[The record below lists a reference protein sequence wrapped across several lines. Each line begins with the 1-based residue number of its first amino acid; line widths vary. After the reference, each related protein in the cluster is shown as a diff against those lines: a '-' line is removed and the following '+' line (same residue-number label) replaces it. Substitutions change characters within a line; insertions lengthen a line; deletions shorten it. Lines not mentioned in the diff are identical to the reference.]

1 MALPRRKAANRS
13 ASRRFLP
20 EGRLSGAMPWVVAI
34 MMFFTVVAAAAGIAL
49 DHAARSLSAS
59 LAGRVTVQ
67 IVEADPQIRQEQTG
81 RIVAELRRMPGVIRV
96 QPVGDAEVQASLRPW
111 LGEDML
117 DGTLPIPALID
128 VDLSEGVTAG
138 RMVALRDRVAALAP
152 SARVE
157 PHAAF
162 LAPLERLL
170 RTLEGLALAVVLLM
184 ALATGA
190 IVVLAAQ
197 AAHNSHRTTIE
208 VLHLMGATDVQI
220 ARLFQRR
227 IALDA
232 LFGGGVALLAAGSV
246 LAALSLRIQAVESDL
261 LGAATLPDY
270 GWAVLVLLPVAGV
283 LLAMV
288 TARVTVLRALRR
300 SL

>member
-1 MALPRRKAANRS
+1 MALFRRTTGHRS

-20 EGRLSGAMPWVVAI
+20 EGRLSGAMPWIIAI
-34 MMFFTVVAAAAGIAL
+34 MMFFTVVSAAAGIAL

-59 LAGRVTVQ
+59 LAGRVTIQ
-67 IVEADPQIRQEQTG
+67 IVEADPQIRQEQAG
-81 RIVAELRRMPGVIRV
+81 RVMAGLRRFPDITGVW
-96 QPVGDAEVQASLRPW
+96 PVSDAEMRASLQPW

-128 VDLSEGVTAG
+128 VDLSGRMTAG
-138 RMVALRDRVAALAP
+138 RIAALRDRVTALAP

-162 LAPLERLL
+162 LAPLARLL

-184 ALATGA
+184 TLATGA
-190 IVVLAAQ
+190 VVVLAAQ

-208 VLHLMGATDVQI
+208 VLHLMGATDIQI

-232 LFGGGVALLAAGSV
+232 LFGGLIALLAAGGV
-246 LAALSLRIQAVESDL
+246 LAALFFRIQAVESDL
-261 LGAATLPDY
+261 LGAAALPDY
-270 GWAVLVLLPVAGV
+270 GWAVLVLLPAAGV
-283 LLAMV
+283 LLAML
-288 TARVTVLRALRR
+288 TARMTVLRALRR

>member
-1 MALPRRKAANRS
+1 MAFLRRKTGNRS

-20 EGRLSGAMPWVVAI
+20 EGRLSGTMPWIIAI
-34 MMFFTVVAAAAGIAL
+34 MMFFTIVAAAAGVAL
-49 DHAARSLSAS
+49 DHAARSLNVS

-81 RIVAELRRMPGVIRV
+81 RVITELRRLPDVEGI
-96 QPVGDAEVQASLRPW
+96 QPVGELEMRALLKPW
-111 LGEDML
+111 LDEDML

-128 VDLSEGVTAG
+128 VDLNGRVTAG
-138 RMVALRDRVAALAP
+138 RIAALRDRLTAIAP
-152 SARVE
+152 SARFE

-162 LAPLERLL
+162 LAPLAGLM
-170 RTLEGLALAVVLLM
+170 RTLEGLALAVVVLM
-184 ALATGA
+184 SLATAA

-208 VLHLMGATDVQI
+208 VLHLMGATDIQI

-227 IALDA
+227 IAFDA
-232 LFGGGVALLAAGSV
+232 LFGGLVALLAAIAV

-261 LGAATLPDY
+261 LGAATMPDY

-283 LLAMV
+283 FLAML
-288 TARVTVLRALRR
+288 TARMTVLRALRR